1 MHCRTAAAVL
11 AAIMMPALASAAGQ
25 HPTDAARPHPA
36 ADAHANATAGQAGA
50 ARIEACTA
58 TANALI
64 DHLARGDDKAATAGF
79 DATMRSNLGQDK
91 LAAAWK
97 QVQSQAGNLERRGAP
112 QNMTHQGFVIVL
124 LPLHFTKA
132 VFNAQVACNADGKIA
147 GFFLRP
153 ATSSP
158 LTMNP

>member
-1 MHCRTAAAVL
+1 MHHKPAVMAL
-11 AAIMMPALASAAGQ
+11 AVFMLPALAAAEQQPADATSA
-25 HPTDAARPHPA
+25 HPA
-36 ADAHANATAGQAGA
+36 ASAQANAAAGQAGA
-50 ARIEACTA
+50 ARIEACTTA
-58 TANALI
+58 ANALI
-64 DHLARGDDKAATAGF
+64 DHLAKGEDKAATSDF
-79 DATMRSNLGQDK
+79 DATMRANLGPDK

-97 QVQSQAGNLERRGAP
+97 QVQSKAGNLGRRGAP
-112 QNMTHQGFVIVL
+112 QNMTHNGFVIVL

-132 VFNAQVACNADGKIA
+132 DFNAQVACDADGKIA